1 MSMKYFLLILLTCIA
16 FACTPTKTPNV
27 TVQRV
32 PAKFDYSPPSR
43 VQSGV
48 TNLSIA
54 LIKPRFIGDNP
65 EYYVAP
71 FNEMATS
78 MASDFEELL
87 TAKGF
92 TIRGPFGSRDE
103 MVYSDKT
110 SSSFAL
116 EVSID
121 LLPLYKRN
129 TKYTPGIG
137 NLIMG
142 TYKTSGEVTLSGNL
156 VITASSPQ
164 QGEKIWKKSI
174 ALQRYS
180 FTYAGSQ
187 KWREIPSMAD
197 ELKLDSEVYNTL
209 TRELEKF
216 YAQALDLAWRQI
228 EAAEM
233 KGVADQAKKA
243 DKRG

>member
-1 MSMKYFLLILLTCIA
+1 MKSRLLLLPLLFC
-16 FACTPTKTPNV
+16 FSCTPTKSPIV
-27 TVQRV
+27 EVQRI

-43 VQSGV
+43 VQSGS

-65 EYYVAP
+65 ELYVAP
-71 FNEMATS
+71 FNEMASS

-116 EVSID
+116 EVNID

-129 TKYTPGIG
+129 NKYTPGIG
-137 NLIMG
+137 TLIVG
-142 TYKTSGEVTLSGNL
+142 TYKTAGEVTLSGNL

-164 QGEKIWKKSI
+164 YGEKIWKKSI

-180 FTYAGSQ
+180 FTYVGSQ
-187 KWREIPSMAD
+187 KWREVPSMAD
-197 ELKLDSEVYNTL
+197 ELKQDGEVYNIL

-216 YAQALDLAWRQI
+216 YTQALDLAWRQI

-233 KGVADQAKKA
+233 KGVAEQAKKA
-243 DKRG
+243 DKRS